1 MPYCPE
7 CGADSNASA
16 RFCNNCGAPLGN
28 LDKTSVSKDEC
39 VIWEGKPYMKEM
51 MSNTTYTLTNQRLI
65 IKRGM
70 IRRFEDQIDLVRIKD
85 LKLSIGISDR
95 MMGIG
100 QIEIISSDP
109 STPSYK
115 LVGVRDPR
123 HVRDL
128 MWQAVTDRRRALGVR
143 RFDSI

>member
-1 MPYCPE
+1 M
-7 CGADSNASA
+7 
-16 RFCNNCGAPLGN
+16 GN